1 MTLDI
6 TELIFQVCIGAQINP
21 AWILLTGG
29 VLSIPGK
36 NMLLWSQR
44 RTKTQDL
51 RLGLVS
57 NVLRV
62 VLVLREQLLVKS

>member
-6 TELIFQVCIGAQINP
+6 TELLFQVCIGAQINP
-21 AWILLTGG
+21 AWILFSCG

-44 RTKTQDL
+44 RTRDL
-51 RLGLVS
+51 RHGLVF

-62 VLVLREQLLVKS
+62 VLVLRAEQD